1 MFFLYVLKKKALA
14 KFSIHS
20 SQLADMMYR
29 ININLQLFL
38 PAEILIIYLS
48 IYILRRCIGGR
59 LLPNETRARI
69 QRKSERHSVRERLS
83 AVGVTSTPRSQ
94 LHVVVDGGEFL
105 QKPG

>member
-1 MFFLYVLKKKALA
+1 MFFYTYLKKALT

-20 SQLADMMYR
+20 SQLADLMYR

-38 PAEILIIYLS
+38 PAKILIYMC
-48 IYILRRCIGGR
+48 ILRRCIGGR

-69 QRKSERHSVRERLS
+69 QRESERHSVRERLS

-105 QKPG
+105 